1 MRGGLPCFL
10 PKPSNAK
17 SDHGRISLNK
27 NKCIT
32 MANVWL
38 HFMLLLC
45 FTISAHLLQLT
56 DFKVFPEKGTAGVFL
71 LSSIPK
77 AYALNASAARD
88 MCQLMGMTLANQAHV
103 QDANAHGLET
113 CRYGWIEER
122 IAVIPR
128 ITSSIIC
135 GRGGIGVLI
144 WRAEANRSF
153 DAFCF
158 NGTDLKVHLA
168 SPTADISQ
176 RRGSSSTPLSFHPSP
191 PRIPHSTSLTPNAS
205 TPLFIPSAYLST
217 SIPGCTDMAQM
228 PTMSSD
234 KPSDVFLAVVILIIT
249 AALLM
254 LVSGLFYCRRK
265 RSWSQFCKR
274 DLQRENK
281 DTEELK
287 PSGKQDAGGDQVEF
301 EVDGN
306 SNDISLSV
314 VPDMEPCH
322 PDGSTIYNG
331 KFQEQRK

>member
-1 MRGGLPCFL
+1 M
-10 PKPSNAK
+10 
-17 SDHGRISLNK
+17 
-27 NKCIT
+27 CIT

-45 FTISAHLLQLT
+45 LTISANLLQLT
-56 DFKVFPEKGTAGVFL
+56 DFKVSPEKGTAGVFL
-71 LSSIPK
+71 LSSTPK
-77 AYALNASAARD
+77 EYALNASAARD
-88 MCQLMGMTLANQAHV
+88 MCQLLGMTLANRAHV
-103 QDANAHGLET
+103 QNAHAHGLET

-128 ITSSIIC
+128 VTSSASC
-135 GRGGIGVLI
+135 GRGGIGVII
-144 WRAEANRSF
+144 WRAEAHRNF

-158 NGTDLKVHLA
+158 NGTDPKVHLA
-168 SPTADISQ
+168 SPAANISQ
-176 RRGSSSTPLSFHPSP
+176 RTESSSTPLSLHPSP
-191 PRIPHSTSLTPNAS
+191 PHIPRSTTLTPNGS

-217 SIPGCTDMAQM
+217 SIPGCTDTAT

-234 KPSDVFLAVVILIIT
+234 KPSDVFLAVLILILT

-254 LVSGLFYCRRK
+254 LVTGLFYCRRK
-265 RSWSQFCKR
+265 GSWPQFCMR

-287 PSGKQDAGGDQVEF
+287 PSGKQDAGGDRVEF

-314 VPDMEPCH
+314 VPDMEP
-322 PDGSTIYNG
+322 PSP
-331 KFQEQRK
+331 